1 MRSNGCRSVTARAVV
16 VVSAMMGLPMLFGA
30 LLLVLLDTIALSSG
44 GGTLAMRWAERR
56 LLLSSLLCE

>member
-1 MRSNGCRSVTARAVV
+1 
-16 VVSAMMGLPMLFGA
+16 MLSGA

-56 LLLSSLLCE
+56 LLLSLLLCE